1 LSDEIRAEFV
11 VIGNGVALGQKR
23 LPGGRVERDQIG
35 WELVEF
41 DRRRMQILVPN
52 DSHAQQYGNSCGARK
67 TGNPTIHGGVLVGGR
82 ELRCGMN

>member
-1 LSDEIRAEFV
+1 
-11 VIGNGVALGQKR
+11 
-23 LPGGRVERDQIG
+23 
-35 WELVEF
+35 
-41 DRRRMQILVPN
+41 MQILVPN